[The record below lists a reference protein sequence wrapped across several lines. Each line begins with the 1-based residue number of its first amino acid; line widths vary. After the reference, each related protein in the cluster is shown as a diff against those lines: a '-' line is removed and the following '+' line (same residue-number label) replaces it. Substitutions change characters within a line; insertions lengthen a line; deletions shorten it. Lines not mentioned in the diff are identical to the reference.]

1 MAGRDP
7 TCESARVF
15 SSLLLAADEVSW
27 YDVPAVRIIG
37 LVVGAVFLI
46 AAIRAMF
53 R

>member
-1 MAGRDP
+1 MP
-7 TCESARVF
+7 V
-15 SSLLLAADEVSW
+15 SLLLATDAVRAADEVSW